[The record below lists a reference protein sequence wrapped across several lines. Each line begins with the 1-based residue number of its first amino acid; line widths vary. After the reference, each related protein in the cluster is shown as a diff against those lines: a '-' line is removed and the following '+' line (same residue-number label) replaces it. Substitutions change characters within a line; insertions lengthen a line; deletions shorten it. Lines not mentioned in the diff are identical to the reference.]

1 MKKGHWH
8 GYRLTLG
15 NNIIKQPKND

>member
-1 MKKGHWH
+1 MKNGHWH
-8 GYRLTLG
+8 GYRLLLG

>member
-8 GYRLTLG
+8 GYRLLLG